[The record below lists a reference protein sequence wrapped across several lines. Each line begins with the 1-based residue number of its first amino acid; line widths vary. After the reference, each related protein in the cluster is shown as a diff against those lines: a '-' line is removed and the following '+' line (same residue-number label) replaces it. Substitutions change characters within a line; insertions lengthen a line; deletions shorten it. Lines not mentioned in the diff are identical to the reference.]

1 MFGDA
6 QSRRSVQRR
15 VRRIEFM
22 KTVTIQIG
30 NTDDKL
36 TQRQWHS
43 YVERMNHFI
52 YQHAKRC
59 HFFGGCSNWEEWQ
72 NVAWVVTVE
81 PHKLEVMK
89 DAVRE
94 CRREFGQDSAAWT
107 DGDTLFV

>member
-1 MFGDA
+1 MPGSLDP
-6 QSRRSVQRR
+6 V
-15 VRRIEFM
+15 VRRIESM

-36 TQRQWHS
+36 TQKMWHS
-43 YVERMNHFI
+43 YVGRMGYFI
-52 YQHAKRC
+52 QQHAKET
-59 HFFGGCSNWEEWQ
+59 HFFGAPSNWEQWQ
-72 NVAWVVTVE
+72 NAAWIVTVE
-81 PHKLEVMK
+81 PHKLEAMK